1 MSKTML
7 VVLIILGFA
16 FGASAYII
24 IATINNQRNIV
35 FSDINNTKYI
45 KYTYG
50 DEEKKIKTNLAS
62 KLYKADKYTFEENTQ
77 KKSNIEIDL
86 ASRPNF
92 IFYDKD
98 KKELYHIYIKDQR
111 STLIIAV
118 LTNKKETK
126 EYLVKD
132 SDLVNYIRAILMEM

>member
-1 MSKTML
+1 MAHMRDEKNIEIKGSSQKRKL
-7 VVLIILGFA
+7 
-16 FGASAYII
+16 
-24 IATINNQRNIV
+24 RNIV
-35 FSDINNTKYI
+35 FSDMNDVKYI

-50 DEEKKIKTNLAS
+50 DEKKKIKTNLAS

-77 KKSNIEIDL
+77 KKSNVEIDL

-92 IFYDKD
+92 IFYDKH

-111 STLIIAV
+111 SALIIAV
-118 LTNKKETK
+118 LKNKKETE

-132 SDLVNYIRAILMEM
+132 SDLINYIRALLMEM